1 MELKCISCD
10 LDKEISLFE
19 YKNRHNNIKY
29 RKKCKECFLLDRK
42 KTYLKNK
49 ENIDDNSHYQNLLDR
64 RLKYAENREEI
75 LEKKKLYYQS
85 NRDSE
90 IKRVTNYNKSN
101 IDKVRERNKEYKR
114 NRLIIDPLY
123 RLKSNISRRIR
134 RCMKNKSNRTYE
146 ILGCSPSDFK
156 LYIESKFEHWMSWDN
171 YGKYNGDFNHGW
183 DLDHIT
189 PISSAIN
196 EEAIISLNHY
206 KNLQPLCSKVNRDIK
221 RDFFIKKSNLPLIT
235 PDI

>member
-1 MELKCISCD
+1 M
-10 LDKEISLFE
+10 
-19 YKNRHNNIKY
+19 
-29 RKKCKECFLLDRK
+29 
-42 KTYLKNK
+42 
-49 ENIDDNSHYQNLLDR
+49 
-64 RLKYAENREEI
+64 
-75 LEKKKLYYQS
+75 YYQS